1 MSLIRLLGI
10 AKKYENQPVL
20 REVFFRLATG
30 DRVGLIGKNG
40 AGKTTVLRLMLGQ
53 EEPTAGV
60 VELAPDIRIG
70 YFSQFS
76 ELQDDLSLQQVL
88 TGLFAGIEQIAQEL
102 RTIEE
107 ALSTTPPGLET
118 ERRLA
123 RYADLIEQMNRED
136 GWTYQHRIDTVL
148 TQLGFRPAD
157 RVCPLQQLSGGWRN
171 RAALAKILLEA
182 PDVLLLDEPTNFLDV
197 AGLTWLEE
205 WLINWRGALLIV
217 SHDRHFLDK
226 VVNRMIEIENYH
238 FQEYEGNFTQ
248 YIRQKPIRR
257 KTLERQFQ
265 YEEEL
270 LIFEAEAIAD
280 RQQARQDSNQA
291 LLRRRANIRR
301 RIEPRAVDTI
311 ITDLYSGLSVRN
323 ELCRV
328 EGLSK
333 GYAREPLFRDLTF
346 TVQRGERLAIIGP
359 NGSGKST
366 LLKLL
371 RGDEQA
377 EAGSVTWLQGSSGAA
392 DELAFV
398 DYNHT
403 LATLDPADTVEHALN
418 VSKLAFF
425 EQRKKVEKFL
435 GLLRF
440 AELEQ
445 RQLIGTLSGGQQARV
460 ALALCLLAGAPVIL
474 LDEPTNHLD
483 LTSTQV
489 MERALLHYPGTV
501 ILVSHDR
508 FFLDKVATRLL
519 IFNHA
524 GETQLFAGNWS
535 MWQASLGKTGLFAA

>member
-1 MSLIRLLGI
+1 M
-10 AKKYENQPVL
+10 
-20 REVFFRLATG
+20 
-30 DRVGLIGKNG
+30 
-40 AGKTTVLRLMLGQ
+40 
-53 EEPTAGV
+53 
-60 VELAPDIRIG
+60 
-70 YFSQFS
+70 
-76 ELQDDLSLQQVL
+76 
-88 TGLFAGIEQIAQEL
+88 
-102 RTIEE
+102 
-107 ALSTTPPGLET
+107 
-118 ERRLA
+118 
-123 RYADLIEQMNRED
+123 
-136 GWTYQHRIDTVL
+136 
-148 TQLGFRPAD
+148 
-157 RVCPLQQLSGGWRN
+157 
-171 RAALAKILLEA
+171 AKILLEA

>member
-20 REVFFRLATG
+20 REVFFRLATS

-40 AGKTTVLRLMLGQ
+40 VGKTTVLRLILGQ

-88 TGLFAGIEQIAQEL
+88 TALFARIEQIAQEL

-107 ALSTTPPGLET
+107 ALPTTPPGPET

-205 WLINWRGALLIV
+205 WLVNWRGALLIV
-217 SHDRHFLDK
+217 SHDRHFLDR
-226 VVNRMIEIENYH
+226 VVNRIIEIENYH

-248 YIRQKPIRR
+248 YIRQKSIRR

-280 RQQARQDSNQA
+280 RRQARQDSNQA

-301 RIEPRAVDTI
+301 RIEPRAVDKI
-311 ITDLYSGLSVRN
+311 ITDLYSGLNVRN

-328 EGLSK
+328 EGVTK
-333 GYAREPLFRDLTF
+333 GYAREPLFRDLSF
-346 TVQRGERLAIIGP
+346 TLQRGDRLAIIGP

-377 EAGSVTWLQGSSGAA
+377 DAGAISWLQGSSGAG

-398 DYNHT
+398 DYNDT
-403 LATLDPADTVEHALN
+403 LATLDPADTVNHTLN

-435 GLLRF
+435 ALLRF
-440 AELEQ
+440 AEPEQ
-445 RQLIGTLSGGQQARV
+445 RQRIDTLSGGQRARV
-460 ALALCLLAGAPVIL
+460 ALARCLLAGAPVIL

-489 MERALLHYPGTV
+489 MERALLHFPGAV
-501 ILVSHDR
+501 IFVSHDR

-519 IFNHA
+519 IFDHA
-524 GETQLFAGNWS
+524 GGTQLFEGNWS
-535 MWQASLGKTGLFAA
+535 MWQGASGQETQ

>member
-10 AKKYENQPVL
+10 AKKYENQTVL
-20 REVFFRLATG
+20 REIFFRLAAG

-40 AGKTTVLRLMLGQ
+40 AGKTTVLRLILGQ

-60 VELAPDIRIG
+60 TELAPDIRIG

-76 ELQDDLSLQQVL
+76 QLQDDLSLQQVL
-88 TGLFAGIEQIAQEL
+88 NALFAGIERVAQEL
-102 RTIEE
+102 RAIEE
-107 ALSTTPPGLET
+107 ALPTAAPEAET
-118 ERRLA
+118 ERLLA
-123 RYADLIEQMNRED
+123 RYADLVEQMNRED

-157 RVCPLQQLSGGWRN
+157 RVRPIQQLSGGWRN

-205 WLINWRGALLIV
+205 WLVNWRGALLIV
-217 SHDRHFLDK
+217 SHDRHFLDQ
-226 VVNRMIEIENYH
+226 VVNRIIEIENYH

-248 YIRQKPIRR
+248 YIRKRQLRH
-257 KTLERQFQ
+257 KTLQRQFQ
-265 YEEEL
+265 YEEDL
-270 LIFEAEAIAD
+270 LAFEAEAIAD
-280 RQQARQDSNQA
+280 RQQALRDPSQA
-291 LLRRRANIRR
+291 LLRRRAAIKKRS
-301 RIEPRAVDTI
+301 EPKAVDTI
-311 ITDLYSGLSVRN
+311 ITDLYAGLNVRN

-328 EGLSK
+328 EKLTK
-333 GYAREPLFRDLTF
+333 GYTQEPLFQQLSF
-346 TVQRGERLAIIGP
+346 TLQRGERLAIIGP

-377 EAGSVTWLQGSSGAA
+377 DAGSITWLQGSSGATGEPVFA
-392 DELAFV
+392 
-398 DYNHT
+398 DYNQI
-403 LATLDPADTVEHALN
+403 LATLDLTDTVNHVVN
-418 VSKLAFF
+418 VSKLAFS
-425 EQRKKVEKFL
+425 EQRKKVDKFL
-435 GLLRF
+435 SLLRF

-445 RQLIGTLSGGQQARV
+445 RQRIGTLSGGQQARV
-460 ALALCLLAGAPVIL
+460 ALALCLLSGAPVIL

-489 MERALLHYPGTV
+489 MERALLHFPGAV

-519 IFNHA
+519 IFEHA
-524 GETQLFAGNWS
+524 GETQLFEGNWS
-535 MWQASLGKTGLFAA
+535 MWQGVSGQGKQ

>member
-60 VELAPDIRIG
+60 VELAPAIRIG

-88 TGLFAGIEQIAQEL
+88 TALFAGIEQIAQEL

-107 ALSTTPPGLET
+107 ALPTTPPGPAT
-118 ERRLA
+118 EQRLA
-123 RYADLIEQMNRED
+123 RYADLIEQMNRAD

-157 RVCPLQQLSGGWRN
+157 RNRPIQQLSGGWRN

-205 WLINWRGALLIV
+205 WLVNWRGALLIV
-217 SHDRHFLDK
+217 SHDRHFLDQ
-226 VVNRMIEIENYH
+226 VVNRIIEIENYH

-248 YIRQKPIRR
+248 YIRQKQIRR

-280 RQQARQDSNQA
+280 RRQARQDPNQA
-291 LLRRRANIRR
+291 LQRRANIRR

-328 EGLSK
+328 EGLTK
-333 GYAREPLFRDLTF
+333 GYAQEPLFRQLTF
-346 TVQRGERLAIIGP
+346 TLQRGKRLAIIGP

-377 EAGSVTWLQGSSGAA
+377 DAGAITWLQGSSGGG

-445 RQLIGTLSGGQQARV
+445 RQRIGTLSGGQRARV

-489 MERALLHYPGTV
+489 MERALLHFPGAV

-508 FFLDKVATRLL
+508 FFIDKVANRLL
-519 IFNHA
+519 IFA
-524 GETQLFAGNWS
+524 GAGNVKLFEGNWTL
-535 MWQASLGKTGLFAA
+535 WQASLNRQEEL

>member
-10 AKKYENQPVL
+10 AKKYENQSVL

-40 AGKTTVLRLMLGQ
+40 AGKTTVLRLILGQ
-53 EEPTAGV
+53 EEQSAGV

-76 ELQDDLSLQQVL
+76 QLQDDLSLQQVL
-88 TGLFAGIEQIAQEL
+88 NGLFAAIDRVAQEL
-102 RTIEE
+102 HIIEE
-107 ALSTTPPGLET
+107 ALPTTALGAET
-118 ERRLA
+118 ERLLA
-123 RYADLIEQMNRED
+123 RYAELVEQMNRED

-157 RVCPLQQLSGGWRN
+157 RVRPIQQLSGGWRN

-205 WLINWRGALLIV
+205 WLVNWRGAVLIV
-217 SHDRHFLDK
+217 SHDRHFLDQ
-226 VVNRMIEIENYH
+226 VVNRIIEIENYH

-248 YIRQKPIRR
+248 YIRKRQLRH

-265 YEEEL
+265 YEEDL
-270 LIFEAEAIAD
+270 LAFEAEAITD
-280 RQQARQDSNQA
+280 RRQARQEPSQA
-291 LLRRRANIRR
+291 LLQRRAEIKKRS
-301 RIEPRAVDTI
+301 EPKAVDTI
-311 ITDLYSGLSVRN
+311 ITDLYAGLSVRN
-323 ELCRV
+323 ELCQV
-328 EGLSK
+328 EKLTK
-333 GYAREPLFRDLTF
+333 GYTQSPLFQQLSF
-346 TVQRGERLAIIGP
+346 TLQRGDRLAIIGP

-377 EAGSVTWLQGSSGAA
+377 DVGSITWLQGSSGAT
-392 DELAFV
+392 DDPAFA
-398 DYNHT
+398 DYNQM
-403 LATLDPADTVEHALN
+403 LATLDPTDIVSHAVN

-435 GLLRF
+435 ALLRF

-445 RQLIGTLSGGQQARV
+445 RQRIGTLSGGQQARV
-460 ALALCLLAGAPVIL
+460 ALALCLLSGAPVLL

-489 MERALLHYPGTV
+489 MERALLHFPGAV
-501 ILVSHDR
+501 IFISHDR

-519 IFNHA
+519 IFDHV
-524 GETQLFAGNWS
+524 GGTQLFEGNWS
-535 MWQASLGKTGLFAA
+535 MWQGASGQEAR

>member
-40 AGKTTVLRLMLGQ
+40 AGKTTVLRLILGQ

-60 VELAPDIRIG
+60 VELAQDIRIG

-76 ELQDDLSLQQVL
+76 QLQDDLSLQQVL
-88 TGLFAGIEQIAQEL
+88 NTLFAEIEQVAQEL

-107 ALSTTPPGLET
+107 ALPTADPGMET
-118 ERRLA
+118 ALLLA
-123 RYADLIEQMNRED
+123 RYADLVEQMNRED

-157 RVCPLQQLSGGWRN
+157 RLRPIQQLSGGWRN

-205 WLINWRGALLIV
+205 WLVNWRGALLIV

-226 VVNRMIEIENYH
+226 VVNRIIEIENYH

-248 YIRQKPIRR
+248 YIRQKPIRS

-280 RQQARQDSNQA
+280 RRQALQDSNQA

-301 RIEPRAVDTI
+301 RIEPKGVDKI

-328 EGLSK
+328 EGLTK

-346 TVQRGERLAIIGP
+346 TLQRGDRLAIIGP

-377 EAGSVTWLQGSSGAA
+377 DAGSITWLQGNSGAT
-392 DELAFV
+392 DEPAFA
-398 DYNHT
+398 DYNHL
-403 LATLDPADTVEHALN
+403 LATLDPTDMLNHAVN

-425 EQRKKVEKFL
+425 EQRKKVDKFL

-445 RQLIGTLSGGQQARV
+445 RQRIGTLSGGQQARL
-460 ALALCLLAGAPVIL
+460 ALALCLLSGAPVIL

-489 MERALLHYPGTV
+489 MERALLHFPGVV

-519 IFNHA
+519 IFDHA
-524 GETQLFAGNWS
+524 GKTQLFEGNWS
-535 MWQASLGKTGLFAA
+535 MWQAAKPRLF